1 MPDDGNLVVVE
12 GLHLSPVHVHVPLHV
27 GGTGGARATDAEDEM
42 SLISSH
48 FRFVFELSPVDPFVV
63 VDFVPA
69 EEPVLPSSSAV
80 LGRKRV
86 ERQGSSVQQRC
97 ERWRER
103 DARQVIH
110 TYATISDD

>member
-1 MPDDGNLVVVE
+1 MEELTYCLPHLQLPDDGNLVVVE

-27 GGTGGARATDAEDEM
+27 GGNGGARAADAEDDM

-69 EEPVLPSSSAV
+69 EEPVFPSSSAV

-86 ERQGSSVQQRC
+86 ERRGSSGAN
-97 ERWRER
+97 
-103 DARQVIH
+103 DGAS
-110 TYATISDD
+110 ATRGR

>member
-1 MPDDGNLVVVE
+1 MQSLPHLQLPDDGNLVVVE
-12 GLHLSPVHVHVPLHV
+12 SLHLSPVHVHVPLHV
-27 GGTGGARATDAEDEM
+27 GGTGGARATDAEDDM

-86 ERQGSSVQQRC
+86 ERQGSSAN
-97 ERWRER
+97 
-103 DARQVIH
+103 DGAS
-110 TYATISDD
+110 ATRGR

>member
-12 GLHLSPVHVHVPLHV
+12 SLHLSPVQVHVPVHV
-27 GGTGGARATDAEDEM
+27 GGNGRARAADAEDDM

-69 EEPVLPSSSAV
+69 EEPVSPSSSAV

-86 ERQGSSVQQRC
+86 ERQGSSGAN
-97 ERWRER
+97 
-103 DARQVIH
+103 DGAS
-110 TYATISDD
+110 ATRGR